1 MPVEN
6 DSQRALLT
14 RGALSTCGRPKNQFR
29 IRSFGPHGYSSG
41 EFHARSLVDLRFL
54 DAGLF
59 GAAAD
64 FRERYELPINRDRD
78 AQTQAR
84 LSRRI
89 RPFVLRRLKAQVAP
103 ELPDK
108 IEQVAYCSLTEPQMP
123 IYQQVLQAS
132 RREILE
138 TLGTQSLAKSRLVIL
153 NALLRLRQIC
163 CDLRLLKLEQV
174 DPSTASAKLDLFGEL
189 LDEALEGPPH
199 SRGQP

>member
-1 MPVEN
+1 
-6 DSQRALLT
+6 
-14 RGALSTCGRPKNQFR
+14 
-29 IRSFGPHGYSSG
+29 
-41 EFHARSLVDLRFL
+41 LVDLRFL

-103 ELPDK
+103 GLPDK
-108 IEQVAYCSLTEPQMP
+108 IEQVAYCSLTEPQMA
-123 IYQQVLQAS
+123 ICQQVLQAS

-138 TLGTQSLAKSRLVIL
+138 TLGTQSLAKSRLVIP

-163 CDLRLLKLEQV
+163 CDLRLLKLEQG
-174 DPSTASAKLDLFGEL
+174 DPSTASAKLDLFGVL